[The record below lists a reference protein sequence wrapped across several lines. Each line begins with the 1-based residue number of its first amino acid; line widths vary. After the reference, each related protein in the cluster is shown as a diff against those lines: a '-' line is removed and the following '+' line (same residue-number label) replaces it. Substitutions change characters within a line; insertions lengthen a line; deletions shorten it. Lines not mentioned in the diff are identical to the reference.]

1 MCHVVPRCFKLKWW
15 PNRFSSLESDVAD
28 NAILVRIYNRAPTD
42 VWWQFSRVPCKCALL
57 IPSPHPF
64 LSLPFTLCTIPL
76 WCPHQFEASLYTM
89 CYPGQTPAPLNLPFK
104 RPPPLFLP
112 LSPVTKT
119 HWQSFWPF
127 FCIHDLKKDPLYPQ
141 LRENAFD
148 QFVTSPCALSSV
160 VFHLIGFHLAFKQS
174 IKKSE

>member
-1 MCHVVPRCFKLKWW
+1 MMAKSFFQLREWCSRQCNTCTYTTERPQMCGGSFRGSRASVHYSSPPPPSVPVSPFHSLYNTALMPTSVRSISIYDVLSR
-15 PNRFSSLESDVAD
+15 PNTCPPSTSLLSG
-28 NAILVRIYNRAPTD
+28 L
-42 VWWQFSRVPCKCALL
+42 
-57 IPSPHPF
+57 PSPSF
-64 LSLPFTLCTIPL
+64 
-76 WCPHQFEASLYTM
+76 
-89 CYPGQTPAPLNLPFK
+89 
-104 RPPPLFLP
+104 

-119 HWQSFWPF
+119 QSFWPF

>member
-57 IPSPHPF
+57 IPPPIRSC
-64 LSLPFTLCTIPL
+64 LSLSLSVQYRSDAHISSKHLYIRCVIPAKHL
-76 WCPHQFEASLYTM
+76 PPSTSLLS
-89 CYPGQTPAPLNLPFK
+89 GLPS
-104 RPPPLFLP
+104 PSP

-160 VFHLIGFHLAFKQS
+160 VFHLIGFHLVFKQS

>member
-1 MCHVVPRCFKLKWW
+1 MMAKSFFQLREWCSRQCNTCTYIQQSAHRCVVAVFEGPVQVCITHPLPPIRSCLSLSLSVQYRSDAHISSKHLYIRCVIPAKHL
-15 PNRFSSLESDVAD
+15 PPSTSLLSG
-28 NAILVRIYNRAPTD
+28 L
-42 VWWQFSRVPCKCALL
+42 
-57 IPSPHPF
+57 PSP
-64 LSLPFTLCTIPL
+64 S
-76 WCPHQFEASLYTM
+76 
-89 CYPGQTPAPLNLPFK
+89 
-104 RPPPLFLP
+104 P